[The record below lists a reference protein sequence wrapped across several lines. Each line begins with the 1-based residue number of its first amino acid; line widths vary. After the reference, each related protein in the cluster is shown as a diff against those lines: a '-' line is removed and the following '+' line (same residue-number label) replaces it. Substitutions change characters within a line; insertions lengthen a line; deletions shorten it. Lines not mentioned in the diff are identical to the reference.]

1 MLAGLLIPATVAGQV
16 APVDRMQVESRSG
29 HFVVH
34 GPSSNSGPSER
45 ADSPFVRVTTSSLAI
60 ICSRVRAEFNRQ
72 LKAGDRWKDKIHMV
86 INPAMHPDSD
96 VIVAANRFLNAWQ
109 YRAQLPVVISK
120 EKLTRCIVRVL
131 LQELANRPSKGRSGV
146 VPLWLTE
153 GLTKRIMADT
163 KTPLFPPVKE
173 QSAIA
178 FGGGSVKIVENPS
191 AQPFL
196 FQTARYGDP
205 LGEVKEQLR
214 QFEGLT
220 FAQFGEA
227 EMTRL
232 STEEWSLFQACSQ
245 LFVVRVLELSG
256 GQAALQKMLAESSK
270 FLNWQLAFLK
280 GFDGHFRTALDVEK
294 WWSLQVFNISQ
305 PDMESRLS
313 LLEGLD
319 QLGAILDSSIAIR
332 RGDEEEVSERD
343 EFPLQVMM
351 DLVEYREQR
360 AAIMEI
366 VLRLRQ
372 LRWRVSE
379 DLLKL
384 VDDYSEELNQYVA
397 RRDAARSAS
406 RNRGA
411 VATNAGVIVRQ
422 TMDRLKLLDVIRAD
436 VRLLAE
442 DSEDDMPE
450 ERALQQVRN

>member
-1 MLAGLLIPATVAGQV
+1 MLPLLLVPATVAGQV

-29 HFVVH
+29 HFVIH
-34 GPSSNSGPSER
+34 GPSSDSGQPER
-45 ADSPFVRVTTSSLAI
+45 ADSPFVRLTPSSLAI

-72 LKAGDRWKDKIHMV
+72 LKTGDRWQDKIHMV
-86 INPAMHPDSD
+86 INPAMHRDSD
-96 VIVAANRFLNAWQ
+96 VLVAANRFLNAWQ
-109 YRAQLPVVISK
+109 YQVQAPQVISK
-120 EKLTRCIVRVL
+120 EKLARCIIRVL
-131 LQELANRPSKGRSGV
+131 LQELANRPSRGRSGA

-178 FGGGSVKIVENPS
+178 FDGGSVKIVENPS

-196 FQTARYGDP
+196 FQSARYGDP

-227 EMTRL
+227 ELTPL
-232 STEEWSLFQACSQ
+232 SPEEWTLFQACAH
-245 LFVVRVLELSG
+245 LFVVRLLELPN
-256 GQAALQKMLAESSK
+256 GQAGLQRMLAESSN

-280 GFDGHFRTALDVEK
+280 GFAAHFRTALDVEK

-313 LLEGLD
+313 VKQGLD
-319 QLGAILDSSIAIR
+319 RLDAILDSSIAIR
-332 RGDEEEVSERD
+332 RGEEEQVSERD

-397 RRDAARSAS
+397 RRDAARSVS
-406 RNRGA
+406 RTRGPA
-411 VATNAGVIVRQ
+411 VNVGVIVRQ
-422 TMDRLKLLDVIRAD
+422 TLDRLKLLDVIRED
-436 VRLLAE
+436 IRQLAE
-442 DSEDDMPE
+442 GAESDAAED
-450 ERALQQVRN
+450 RALQQVSN